1 MCVCRSFLFLS
12 KEGDKMKLDLNQ
24 AAGEARCVGEVCG
37 GGVDTSGV
45 VPLHSSHNLTCTQ
58 TCIHT
63 DTDSKKH
70 LIF

>member
-1 MCVCRSFLFLS
+1 MLVRCV
-12 KEGDKMKLDLNQ
+12 
-24 AAGEARCVGEVCG
+24 GEVCGWRCVGEVCG

-45 VPLHSSHNLTCTQ
+45 VLPHSSHNLTCTQ

-70 LIF
+70 LFV